1 MDYVDKRLDFLLK
14 ISKLQE
20 IIHHN
25 PKAKFSIS
33 NY

>member
-1 MDYVDKRLDFLLK
+1 MDYVNKRLDFLPK

-25 PKAKFSIS
+25 PKTKVSIS

>member
-1 MDYVDKRLDFLLK
+1 MDYVNKRLDFLLK

-25 PKAKFSIS
+25 PKQNLSIR